1 MNLIKAFSDWNVG
14 RNQKIRAEMEALGK
28 CPDCR
33 GKGFITTLTSLH
45 TPTYDSIF
53 DCPGCN
59 GTGQFSDWNSS
70 EQQLH

>member
-1 MNLIKAFSDWNVG
+1 MNLIRSFSQWNEK
-14 RNQKIRAEMEALGK
+14 RNQRIYADMKALGK
-28 CPDCR
+28 CPDCT
-33 GKGFITTLTSLH
+33 GKGFIMTLTSIH

-70 EQQLH
+70 EEQLH